1 MTRVLLAGMSAMA
14 VLSGSS
20 SSPPGTDGVVPS
32 APTVQVSVDSSHLLA
47 MCPMSVPG
55 TQVIAADAVNGG
67 TLTFTTTGEIEEL
80 RIRVMEMAQRH
91 NAHHADTGEHSGMG
105 RGGMMASENP
115 LGSTPMPPSWAT
127 VVEVERG
134 AMIVVVPNESG
145 DLARLQSA
153 IRTRAE
159 RMQRNGCDLV
169 GQALR

>member
-1 MTRVLLAGMSAMA
+1 
-14 VLSGSS
+14 
-20 SSPPGTDGVVPS
+20 
-32 APTVQVSVDSSHLLA
+32 
-47 MCPMSVPG
+47 
-55 TQVIAADAVNGG
+55 VNGG

-91 NAHHADTGEHSGMG
+91 NAHHADTGADFGRG
-105 RGGMMASENP
+105 RGGMMAPENP
-115 LGSTPMPPSWAT
+115 MGSTPMPPSWAT

-134 AMIVVVPNESG
+134 AMIVVVPNESA
-145 DLARLQSA
+145 DLAKLQSA

>member
-1 MTRVLLAGMSAMA
+1 MTRILLAGISALA
-14 VLSGSS
+14 IVSVSS
-20 SSPPGTDGVVPS
+20 NAPLAGDGVVPS
-32 APTVQVSVDSSHLLA
+32 APTVQVSEDSSHLLA

-67 TLTFTTTGEIEEL
+67 TLTFTTTGAIAEL

-91 NAHHADTGEHSGMG
+91 NAHHADTGVHSGMG

-134 AMIVVVPNESG
+134 AMIVVVPNESA

-169 GQALR
+169 GQAWR